1 MSTSLLPDDAELRRL
16 YIEEK
21 LTMPKIAQMFGVS
34 RQRVHQRFKE
44 AGIERH
50 PNLSLDRTTLVK
62 LYVQQEL
69 KPEQIAEILGVYASL
84 VRSQLKRHE
93 IPLRPRHVHR
103 LDRDTLYKLYVTDGL
118 LMREIG
124 ERFGCSQNTVSVA
137 IIRHGIKERHRPSGR
152 RTVPF
157 TRDQLHSLYIDQ
169 RLSSPKIAKLL
180 GGHDANVRYWL
191 KRYGIPL
198 RNSGNMIRNYDERPM
213 QELYLTKKMPI
224 TVIAA
229 KLGVSVS
236 FVYTRLR
243 RSGILIPRKPK
254 G

>member
-21 LTMPKIAQMFGVS
+21 LTMPKIAQIFGVS
-34 RQRVHQRFKE
+34 RQRVHQRFQK

-69 KPEQIAEILGVYASL
+69 KPEHVAESLGVNASL
-84 VRSQLKRHE
+84 VRSELIRHE
-93 IPLRPRHVHR
+93 IPLRPRNLHR
-103 LDRDTLYKLYVTDGL
+103 FERDILYKLYVTDGL

-124 ERFGCSQNTVSVA
+124 ERVGCSQSTISIE
-137 IIRHGIKERHRPSGR
+137 IIRHGIKERHRPNAR
-152 RTVPF
+152 RTQPF

-169 RLSSPKIAKLL
+169 RLSARQIAELL
-180 GGHDANVRYWL
+180 GGHEANVRYWL
-191 KRYGIPL
+191 KKYGIPL
-198 RNSGNMIRNYDERPM
+198 RVGGNTLRDFDERPM
-213 QELYLTKKMPI
+213 RKLYLTKKMPI
-224 TVIAA
+224 RLIAE
-229 KLGVSVS
+229 KLGVPVS
-236 FVYTRLR
+236 FVYNRLK